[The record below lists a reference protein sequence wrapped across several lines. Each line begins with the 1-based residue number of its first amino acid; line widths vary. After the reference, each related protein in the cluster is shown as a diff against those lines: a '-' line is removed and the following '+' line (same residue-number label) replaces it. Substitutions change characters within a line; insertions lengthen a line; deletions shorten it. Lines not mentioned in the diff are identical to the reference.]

1 MPTGAAEKTFDNYL
15 KRWAVDKSYHEK
27 IVLIDT
33 LLHAFHLSLVSG
45 ATHRPVAMN
54 FIDGTR
60 EQVERVI
67 SHLAYDNR

>member
-1 MPTGAAEKTFDNYL
+1 MPTGAAGKTFDDYM
-15 KRWAVDKSYHEK
+15 KKWCAAKSYNEK

-45 ATHRPVAMN
+45 TTHRPVAMN
-54 FIDGTR
+54 FMDGSR

-67 SHLAYDNR
+67 AHLAYDCR